1 MDTIRAGSAGVKDLP
16 DPRSRESGTNYWMR
30 DKAGRKQLWDAWNDE
45 RFDWSAPA
53 HTIVTTSKGMG
64 RRSVIDVHTRRGW
77 VLRNVVKV
85 EKGDHEMTFVPADGA
100 TTVPRPSSP
109 FETSAL
115 LPPVPPA
122 DAPAWDPTPPRPDA
136 A

>member
-16 DPRSRESGTNYWMR
+16 DPRSKESGTNYWMR

-85 EKGDHEMTFVPADGA
+85 EKGESRDDVRPRRRCDDG
-100 TTVPRPSSP
+100 SSP
-109 FETSAL
+109 VFL
-115 LPPVPPA
+115 LR
-122 DAPAWDPTPPRPDA
+122 DERAPAAGTPR
-136 A
+136 